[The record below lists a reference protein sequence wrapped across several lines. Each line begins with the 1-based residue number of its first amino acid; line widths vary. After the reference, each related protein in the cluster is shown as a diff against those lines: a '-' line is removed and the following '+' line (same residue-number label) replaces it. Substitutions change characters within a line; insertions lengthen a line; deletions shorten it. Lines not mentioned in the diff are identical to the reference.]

1 MWQYR
6 VRNLFSILIICLSFL
21 TLGIFLALSN
31 NLQQTARELSKNLVA
46 VFFLENEVT
55 EEAQTSIKTQ
65 LQNSPL
71 ITEVRFVSSP
81 QALDKFQDKFPDLM
95 DIIDNLDKNPLP
107 PSFEVT
113 FKDENLSPNEISL
126 FIDEMRQVEGVS
138 DVQFNQEW
146 VDRMFSLSRLARAVG
161 FFLGGILVLASFF
174 IISNI
179 IKLNVFSRQ
188 DEIEI
193 LRLSGASNNFI
204 RIPFLLEGMILGVLG
219 GALSLLLL
227 FILIKI
233 FPLYIG
239 SSLGVLDELFKFRY
253 LTLIQCLVLV
263 LSCALIGFFGS
274 LSSLSRFLRV

>member
-6 VRNLFSILIICLSFL
+6 IRNFFSILIICLSFL

-31 NLQQTARELSKNLVA
+31 NLQQTARELSKNLAA
-46 VFFLENEVT
+46 VFFLENDVT
-55 EEAQTSIKTQ
+55 EEGQTSIESRLKS
-65 LQNSPL
+65 SPL
-71 ITEVRFVSSP
+71 ITEVRFVGSP
-81 QALDKFQDKFPDLM
+81 DALDKFQTKFPELK
-95 DIIDNLDKNPLP
+95 DIVQNLDKNPFP

-113 FKDENLSPNEISL
+113 FKEENLSPKDISL
-126 FIDEMRQVEGVS
+126 FIDEMRQVEDIS

-146 VDRMFSLSRLARAVG
+146 VDRMYSLSRLARAVG
-161 FFLGGILVLASFF
+161 FFLGGILVMASFF

-193 LRLSGASNNFI
+193 LRLSGASNTFI
-204 RIPFLLEGMILGVLG
+204 RIPFLMEGMILGVLG

-239 SSLGVLDELFKFRY
+239 SSLGVLDELIKFRY
-253 LTLIQCLVLV
+253 LTLPQCLVLV

-274 LSSLSRFLRV
+274 LSSLSRFLKV